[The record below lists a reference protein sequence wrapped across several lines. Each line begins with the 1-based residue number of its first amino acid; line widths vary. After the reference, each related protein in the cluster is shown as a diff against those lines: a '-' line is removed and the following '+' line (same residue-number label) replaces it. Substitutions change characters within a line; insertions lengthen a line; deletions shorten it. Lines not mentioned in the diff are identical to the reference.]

1 MGSERPSAAA
11 SVSGSVSAHAGAVL
25 GRAGLGDHQVT
36 GVSRLRGGSHKGVYR
51 VACADGFSAIMY
63 VWAAEEDYWPA
74 ASAPDGEASVFGH
87 ASGLDLFSACAARFE
102 AAGVRVPRVYLVDA
116 SQTGYPADLAL
127 VEDVRGGTLE
137 ESLAADPVAA
147 RPVVERLGAMLT
159 SMRGQRADHF
169 GAVGGVSLS
178 GDSGRCEQVVLDRAL
193 RHLERAAQRVPRI
206 ADARPR
212 LAELLRSLAAAV
224 SPRTEYSL
232 IHGELGPDH
241 VLIDDQGHPVLIDI
255 EGAMYFDAE
264 WEHAFLR
271 LRFGDRYG
279 WLGAAG
285 LDEQRMRLYSLA
297 HYLSLIEGPLRLLD
311 GDFPDRDGML
321 SIVDANIERA
331 LAMAGTAQP

>member
-1 MGSERPSAAA
+1 MGTERPSAA
-11 SVSGSVSAHAGAVL
+11 VSAHAGAVL
-25 GRAGLGDHQVT
+25 GRAGLGEHRVA

-51 VACADGFSAIMY
+51 VACADGFSVIMY
-63 VWAAEEDYWPA
+63 LWAADENYWPA
-74 ASAPDGEASVFGH
+74 APDGEATVFGR
-87 ASGLDLFSACAARFE
+87 ASGLDLFSACSARFG
-102 AAGVRVPRVYLVDA
+102 AAGVRVPRVYLLDA
-116 SQTGYPADLAL
+116 SQTAYPADLAL

-159 SMRGQRADHF
+159 RMREQRADYF
-169 GAVGGVSLS
+169 GAVGSVSRA
-178 GDSGRCEQVVLDRAL
+178 GDSGQCEQVVLDRAL
-193 RHLERAAQRVPRI
+193 GHLERAAQRVPRI

-212 LAELLRSLAAAV
+212 LAEMLQSLAAAI

-241 VLIDDQGHPVLIDI
+241 VLIDEQRHPVLIDI

-271 LRFGDRYG
+271 LRFGDEYG

-285 LDEQRMRLYSLA
+285 LDEQRIRLYSLA
-297 HYLSLIEGPLRLLD
+297 RYLSLIEGPLRLLD

-331 LAMAGTAQP
+331 LAMTGTAEH

>member
-1 MGSERPSAAA
+1 MDSGRPSG
-11 SVSGSVSAHAGAVL
+11 SVSGSGSVSARAGAVL
-25 GRAGLGDHQVT
+25 GRAGLGDHRVA

-51 VACADGFSAIMY
+51 VACADGFSVIMY
-63 VWAAEEDYWPA
+63 VWAAEENYWPA
-74 ASAPDGEASVFGH
+74 APEGEATVFGR

-102 AAGVRVPRVYLVDA
+102 AAGVRIPRVYLLDA
-116 SQTGYPADLAL
+116 SQTVYPADLAL

-147 RPVVERLGAMLT
+147 RPVVGRLGAMLT
-159 SMRGQRADHF
+159 SMREQRADHF
-169 GAVGGVSLS
+169 GPVDGVSRS
-178 GDSGRCEQVVLDRAL
+178 GESGRCEQVVLDRAL
-193 RHLERAAQRVPRI
+193 RHLERAARRVPRI
-206 ADARPR
+206 ADARPQ
-212 LAELLRSLAAAV
+212 LAEMLRSLAAAV

-241 VLIDDQGHPVLIDI
+241 VLIDEQGHPVLIDI

-271 LRFGDRYG
+271 LRFGDEYG

-285 LDEQRMRLYSLA
+285 LDERRMRLYSLA
-297 HYLSLIEGPLRLLD
+297 LYLSLIEGPLRLLD
-311 GDFPDRDGML
+311 GDFPDRDGMR

-331 LAMAGTAQP
+331 LAMAGTAEH